1 MIHTTPRDKE
11 SLLPEIK
18 CIEFSTGASDDTMIP
33 SQADR
38 ELQKYRR
45 FEIMKKL
52 AAALLT
58 VGVFGTILTGC
69 GSEEAATSEA
79 NTAKE
84 ASVEAGSEE
93 GQAKEESGAKT
104 TYETAKENGYIT
116 FATEGTYAPYSFH
129 DESDKL
135 TGFDIEVAQ
144 AIADKL
150 GLEAKFTETQWDG
163 IIAGLDAGK
172 YDAIANQVSITDERK
187 EKYLFSDPYTYVYGV
202 VIVNGDN
209 TDINSF
215 EELKGKDVA
224 LTVTSNWAE
233 LAESYGGKIV
243 STNGFSESIQLVIQG
258 RADATVN
265 DNVTF
270 LDYKA
275 NQPDA
280 NAKVVATS
288 DEATESAIL
297 IRKDDSDLQEA
308 VNSALKEIR
317 DDGTLKSISEKYF
330 GEDITVAK

>member
-1 MIHTTPRDKE
+1 
-11 SLLPEIK
+11 
-18 CIEFSTGASDDTMIP
+18 
-33 SQADR
+33 
-38 ELQKYRR
+38 
-45 FEIMKKL
+45 MKKSL
-52 AAALLT
+52 KAL
-58 VGVFGTILTGC
+58 TILTLVSVLLISGC
-69 GSEEAATSEA
+69 GKTD
-79 NTAKE
+79 
-84 ASVEAGSEE
+84 AS
-93 GQAKEESGAKT
+93 
-104 TYETAKENGYIT
+104 TYEKIKKDKYIT

-129 DESDKL
+129 DDSGAL
-135 TGFDIEVAQ
+135 VGFDVEIAR

-150 GLEAKFTETQWDG
+150 GVEARFTETQWDG
-163 IIAGLDAGK
+163 IIAGLDAKK
-172 YDAIANQVSITDERK
+172 YDAISNQVSITEERK
-187 EKYLFSDPYTYVYGV
+187 QKYLFSDPYTYVYGV